1 MTLNTF
7 PDQNA
12 SRPRRP
18 WLEGILLTG
27 FFFLL
32 ILGVLA
38 LAAFFFLTHRT
49 PASPVYDS
57 PLSILQPEQ
66 IRSDLA
72 LRQLAG
78 DPADALAYQ
87 ALNAGELYTA
97 HAIAL
102 FDTGFAGNNAT
113 ALGTGSPN
121 SGLVGSKRAG
131 FYQQLAGGYL
141 ERGLNV
147 EAGAAYD
154 TLRSLTILDI
164 EIPALE
170 RATLLTQ
177 AAEGLLA
184 LGAEEEALD
193 AANQALLMGKQIPDL
208 LPAQRVQIFQGL
220 KPLADE
226 LGDEAFSA
234 QVNDLLRNPYL
245 TPAGVLLTSQLWTF
259 AEPVAPDQPLLD
271 AIQARQIAAN
281 QLAERIK
288 FTGGE
293 DIEPERQALAAA
305 LLSEE
310 QARIGYYQRMTAAQ
324 PTLGQ
329 QLWLLSDQRAWA
341 ALKLR
346 IAMQGFG
353 LSILPEWEANLAGI
367 QQDLSTVTG
376 SFDLVTQALAAT
388 LVDPIYQQM
397 MEVEGLQWLALQAD
411 LGLDPGS
418 NTTDLSSRLRV
429 VQQGLAQVGAP
440 LALPVAYD
448 ENAVPPG
455 FRIQPGP

>member
-12 SRPRRP
+12 SRHRRP

-38 LAAFFFLTHRT
+38 LAAFFFLTRSA

-66 IRSDLA
+66 VRPDLA
-72 LRQLAG
+72 LRQLVG

-87 ALNAGELYTA
+87 ALNAGELHTA
-97 HAIAL
+97 HAIGL
-102 FDTGFAGNNAT
+102 FDVGFAGNNAE
-113 ALGTGSPN
+113 ASGGGSPN

-131 FYQQLAGGYL
+131 FYQQLAGKYL
-141 ERGLNV
+141 DRGLNV
-147 EAGAAYD
+147 EANAAYS
-154 TLRSLTILDI
+154 TLRSLTVLDI

-177 AAEGLLA
+177 TAEGLLA
-184 LGAEEEALD
+184 LGEDEAALD
-193 AANQALLMGKQIPDL
+193 AVNQALLMGKQIPDL
-208 LPAQRVQIFQGL
+208 LPAQRMQIFQGL

-226 LGDEAFSA
+226 LDDETFSA
-234 QVNDLLRNPYL
+234 QVDDLLRNPYL
-245 TPAGVLLTSQLWTF
+245 TPAGVLLTPQLWML
-259 AEPVAPDQPLLD
+259 AEPVPLDQPLLD
-271 AIQARQIAAN
+271 AIQAREVAAN

-305 LLSEE
+305 LLNEE
-310 QARIGYYQRMTAAQ
+310 QMRIGYYQRMAAAQ

-329 QLWLLSDQRAWA
+329 QLWLLSDQRAWV

-346 IAMQGFG
+346 IAMRGFG
-353 LSILPEWEANLAGI
+353 LSIMPEWEANLSGI

-376 SFDLVTQALAAT
+376 SFDLITQALAAT
-388 LVDPIYQQM
+388 LVDPIHQQM
-397 MEVEGLQWLALQAD
+397 MEAESLQWLALQAE

-418 NTTDLSSRLRV
+418 NTVDLSSRLQA

-448 ENAVPPG
+448 EGAVPPG
-455 FRIQPGP
+455 FRIQ